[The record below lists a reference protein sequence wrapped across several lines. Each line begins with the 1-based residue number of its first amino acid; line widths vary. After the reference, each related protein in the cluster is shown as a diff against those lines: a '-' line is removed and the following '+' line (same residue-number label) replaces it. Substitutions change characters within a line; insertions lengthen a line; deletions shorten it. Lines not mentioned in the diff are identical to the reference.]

1 MHPGLDL
8 LRSVPFL
15 SDCSE
20 AEFDA
25 LHEAGDLARV
35 GPNDVLHSEGE
46 VVREINIL
54 LTGYVG
60 ATRLHPNGSI
70 VLVDVIQP
78 VRPLSLPAAWLG
90 KPARAGM
97 QMLTSGRLIVFQ
109 MEDLRAAVDRH
120 PTLERPL
127 FELALGELHSLEL
140 EAYDLKL
147 RSAPQRLAKYLLSLV
162 TEPEQTPARFVLPF
176 EKRLLAAQ
184 IGCSQEH
191 LSRAF
196 AALRPLG
203 VETQRG
209 VVVLRDLER
218 LRSFAGVGRAQ
229 IGS

>member
-20 AEFDA
+20 AELGA
-25 LHEAGDLARV
+25 LHDAGDLARV
-35 GPNDVLHSEGE
+35 GPDDVLHSEGE
-46 VVREINIL
+46 VVREVNIL
-54 LTGYVG
+54 TAGLVG
-60 ATRLHPNGSI
+60 ATRLHPNGSV
-70 VLVDVIQP
+70 VLVDIVQP
-78 VRPLSLPAAWLG
+78 MRPLSLPAAWLG
-90 KPARAGM
+90 IPAPAGM

-109 MEDLRAAVDRH
+109 FADLRAVLDRY

-127 FELALGELHSLEL
+127 FDLALRELHGLEI

-147 RSAPQRLAKYLLSLV
+147 RSAPQRLAMYLLSLV
-162 TEPEQTPARFVLPF
+162 NEPEETPVRFVLPF
-176 EKRLLAAQ
+176 EKRLLAAR
-184 IGCSQEH
+184 IGCSQEN

-209 VVVLRDLER
+209 VVVLRDPSR
-218 LRSFAGVGRAQ
+218 LGTFAGVGRFR
-229 IGS
+229 SR